1 MKVNVTMIR
10 KTTKKFVCPTCGREI
25 IVQKIERTPLRH
37 KKSSH
42 AQ

>member
-1 MKVNVTMIR
+1 MKVNVTKIR

-25 IVQKIERTPLRH
+25 IVQKIDRTPLRH

-42 AQ
+42 VQ